1 LGLISFVNWAFNFFA
16 TTLFFAVTLS
26 DLGKVI
32 TYFVI
37 AVISLFS
44 FWFAHRYV
52 GETKGLVL
60 SECVK
65 LYQHFSGSETF
76 KHDKDSITRILDEA
90 S

>member
-1 LGLISFVNWAFNFFA
+1 MNWAVNFFVIS
-16 TTLFFAVTLS
+16 LFFAVTLS

-37 AVISLFS
+37 SVIAVFS
-44 FWFAHRYV
+44 FWFANRYI

-60 SECVK
+60 PECIK

-76 KHDKDSITRILDEA
+76 KHDKESISRMLDEA